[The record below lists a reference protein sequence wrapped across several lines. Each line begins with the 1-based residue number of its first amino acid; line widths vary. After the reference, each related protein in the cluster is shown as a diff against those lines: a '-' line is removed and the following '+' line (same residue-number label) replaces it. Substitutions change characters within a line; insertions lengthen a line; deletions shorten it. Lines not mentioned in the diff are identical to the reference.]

1 MGIQYDSVNNQ
12 VVFSGD
18 TYVKRYG
25 AGAVQLGNT
34 SNGLVASDHALF
46 AAISAPATPSSSQ
59 GRLFANGT
67 TADIYWLNSG
77 GVAVSLTQSQTFSVL
92 QGEPTGLPN
101 RTDSTLSFN
110 NTSREFTIAPA
121 VTSFDV
127 YSKGTKYTKSIAQ
140 TVTLTDVT
148 GLHYVYF
155 DASGVLQKATSTW
168 DLGAGI
174 SPVATVYWNTDLDQ
188 GRIGEERHGLV
199 MDWATHEY
207 IHESIGSR
215 YVSGLGG
222 SFTNTTFTI
231 TDGVYRDE
239 DIRHVPGEQTQCRV
253 FRRDGSGNWTWG
265 SKGTLYYVV
274 QNTHLTYDNGGTL
287 TETNSNNYVAVW
299 FFVTNDPET
308 PIYVIMGQRKDGN
321 IADARNNNTYDQLVL
336 TNLPA
341 KEFKVLYRVILR
353 DDASP
358 YEEAQDLRSLAAV
371 SSGTY
376 IATDHNSLTNRTVL
390 GSHPASAITVD
401 AGAFTGFL
409 TGTTSG
415 QTAFATLDTH
425 THAPPSGDTRI
436 IYNDTGAWAVSTIY
450 QLKASGYTGI
460 GQAAP
465 GERLHLKDGSGNG
478 AIVLGAH
485 QNATA
490 IAGTVEWTGTL
501 LRWYDGSNWKNIGI
515 DLTDPLLYKGVIDC
529 SGNPNYP
536 AADAGHTYRISVAG
550 KIGGASGPAVE
561 ISDMMI
567 CTVDSSA
574 SGDHATVGANWD
586 IIQAN
591 VDGVV
596 IGPASSTDTAV
607 ALFSGTTGKLIKNS
621 LVTIDSSG
629 SVNIPSGQS
638 YKINGSALT
647 YANVGAE
654 PTLPLSTRGDLLY
667 RNASNVTA
675 RLPVGTNEQV
685 ITTNGTDVSWGAV
698 PGRHDAVTLASSATT
713 GGLGLSTQHIS
724 FQAATT
730 GQNGYLTST
739 DWNTFNGKVSG
750 AAGTTGQIQFNSS
763 NAFAADSNLVW
774 DNTNK
779 RLGVGVSPNFALHV
793 SSTVGSTAYLIN
805 ADTATTIGG
814 AAAVLNVRNSDTTTN
829 NFNAIV
835 FNSSGVSAVGGLY
848 MQNTDH
854 TNHYG
859 KFQLVIRG
867 ADGWLSRVMV
877 DNDGRMGLGNSVASS
892 ANAKLTFGTY
902 YDIPGTNLASAIR
915 IYESGTI
922 VYGMGVTGGTFN
934 ICANQATGKMDFY
947 AGTANDSPSFRM
959 RISAA
964 GYVGIGTL
972 VSAQPLYR
980 LHVAEDATSY
990 GGAMID
996 SHSATDYGVWVHLRR
1011 SGGTQASPAA
1021 VPAGHRF
1028 GSICFSGYYNAT
1040 QWTYGAVI
1048 QSIAYG
1054 LWSATNFGTCLQ
1066 FFTTAQDTTA
1076 LTERM
1081 RLSDVGKLGIA
1092 NTTPAALLTLGTAG
1106 TTAGSLSLAGATSG
1120 VVTVQV
1126 AAAAGTWSLTL
1137 PTTAGTD
1144 GYFLK
1149 TNGSGVTTWAAA
1161 GGGTPAGSNS
1171 YVQFNNSSAFGADDS
1186 FRWDNSGKQLILG
1199 KVGQLGKMQFTG
1211 STSGVVTVQV
1221 AATAG
1226 TWSLTLPADDG
1237 TSGQFLRT
1245 DGNGVCT
1252 WVTQSYNADS
1262 FGVGTETTDT
1272 TCFPIFVT
1280 TATGNQAA
1288 KLNSYLLYNS
1298 STGLLTL
1305 GASGASKTGLLG
1317 LAGAT
1322 SGLVTLTTAA
1332 VAGTWTMTLPTTGGT
1347 NGYYLQT
1354 NGSGVTTWAAA
1365 GGGTPAG
1372 GDTYVQFNNGGAF
1385 GGASQLLWDETNKRL
1400 TVGNATLASIST
1412 LHVECGH
1419 DHATLGS
1426 ELVTNG
1432 SFTGGTTGWTLGTN
1446 WAYGTDAAVLTNS
1459 GSSGTLSQS
1468 ITLEADTYYY
1478 LAWTQKH
1485 SIAFNAYIYPT
1496 LGSEYGQLA
1505 TSRNANTQYMNTTFY
1520 SASAGSVAL
1529 VFNVSDALN
1538 TGTVTIDDVSL
1549 KKITKATSVATF
1561 MQSAK
1566 ATMTMNDSDCLG
1578 FGSESLR
1585 CLMISYSSNTGWGA
1599 SALSRLVVGSNNTAF
1614 GALALSS
1621 LSNGSGNIAIG
1632 AETLRYLTSNASANI
1647 MIGALSGKYLSSGTS
1662 NIVLGQNSL
1671 ANSKYCND
1679 NIFIGGG
1686 IASAATFS
1694 GSTNVGVGNNAFS
1707 SLTTGFDNFAFGGY
1721 ALHSLTTGYR
1731 NTAVGYAA
1739 GRYATSGSVA
1749 NQTSTLSLYMGY
1761 SSRSSADG
1769 NTNEVVI
1776 GANAVGNGSN
1786 TTTIG
1791 HTDVTK
1797 IYLRGDI
1804 YSNTAYAKAV
1814 GGTNRAAYV
1823 DNTGLIG
1830 TISSSIRTKQDVV
1843 DMEDIGWI
1851 DRLRPVNFCY
1861 RSTPGVKQYGL
1872 IAEEVEGVNRDLVG
1886 YDWEGLPDSV
1896 TYDRLVPVL
1905 LKAVRELRHEMSQ
1918 MKLAMLP

>member
-34 SNGLVASDHALF
+34 SNGLIASDHALF

-110 NTSREFTIAPA
+110 NTSREFTIAPV

-155 DASGVLQKATSTW
+155 DASGVLQKATSMW

-287 TETNSNNYVAVW
+287 TETNSNEYVAVW

-321 IADARNNNTYDQLVL
+321 IADARNNNTYDQLSL

-371 SSGTY
+371 SSGAY

-529 SGNPNYP
+529 SANPNYP

-596 IGPASSTDTAV
+596 IGPASATDTAV

-621 LVTIDSSG
+621 LVTIDGSG

-654 PTLPLSTRGDLLY
+654 PTLPLSARGDLLY

-698 PGRHDAVTLASSATT
+698 PGRHDAVTLATSATT
-713 GGLGLSTQHIS
+713 GGLGLSTQQIS

-739 DWNTFNGKVSG
+739 DWNTFNGKVG
-750 AAGTTGQIQFNSS
+750 VAAGTTGQIQFNSS

-774 DNTNK
+774 DNTDK
-779 RLGVGVSPNFALHV
+779 RLGVGVSPSFALHV
-793 SSTVGSTAYLIN
+793 SSAVGSTAYLIN
-805 ADTATTIGG
+805 ADAATTIGA
-814 AAAVLNVRNSDTTTN
+814 AAAVLNVRNSNATTN

-848 MQNTDH
+848 MQTIDH

-867 ADGWLSRVMV
+867 ADGWLSRVIV

-915 IYESGTI
+915 FYESGTT
-922 VYGMGVTGGTFN
+922 VYGMGITSSTLN
-934 ICANQATGKMDFY
+934 ICANQPSVGRINFY
-947 AGTANDSPSFRM
+947 AGTGNDAPSFRM
-959 RISAA
+959 TIHAD
-964 GYVGIGTL
+964 GNVGIGTP
-972 VSAQPLYR
+972 VGTPP
-980 LHVAEDATSY
+980 AT
-990 GGAMID
+990 
-996 SHSATDYGVWVHLRR
+996 
-1011 SGGTQASPAA
+1011 
-1021 VPAGHRF
+1021 
-1028 GSICFSGYYNAT
+1028 
-1040 QWTYGAVI
+1040 
-1048 QSIAYG
+1048 
-1054 LWSATNFGTCLQ
+1054 
-1066 FFTTAQDTTA
+1066 
-1076 LTERM
+1076 
-1081 RLSDVGKLGIA
+1081 
-1092 NTTPAALLTLGTAG
+1092 LLTLGTAG
-1106 TTAGSLSLAGATSG
+1106 TKAGAVSLAGLTTG

-1137 PTTAGTD
+1137 PITGGTN
-1144 GYFLK
+1144 GYFLQ

-1161 GGGTPAGSNS
+1161 LTSVTAHNLLSTTHGDTLAETVVRGDILYGNATPKWARLAFPASPTGKVLQATATDVAWSTSALGTAAFTATGDYATAAQGTLATNALPKSGGTMTGAIVMQGSSSGTCTVQVAAAAGTGTIFQLPTTNGTNGYFLQTNGSGVTTWAAASASPAGSDS
-1171 YVQFNNSSAFGADDS
+1171 YVQFNSSSAFGADDS
-1186 FRWDNSGKQLILG
+1186 FRWDNTGKQLILG
-1199 KVGQLGKMQFTG
+1199 KVGQLGKMQLSG

-1226 TWSLTLPADDG
+1226 TWA
-1237 TSGQFLRT
+1237 
-1245 DGNGVCT
+1245 
-1252 WVTQSYNADS
+1252 
-1262 FGVGTETTDT
+1262 
-1272 TCFPIFVT
+1272 
-1280 TATGNQAA
+1280 
-1288 KLNSYLLYNS
+1288 
-1298 STGLLTL
+1298 
-1305 GASGASKTGLLG
+1305 
-1317 LAGAT
+1317 
-1322 SGLVTLTTAA
+1322 
-1332 VAGTWTMTLPTTGGT
+1332 MTLPTTGGT
-1347 NGYYLQT
+1347 SGYFLQT

-1365 GGGTPAG
+1365 TATAAGTSGCVQYNGNANAFAG
-1372 GDTYVQFNNGGAF
+1372 VTN
-1385 GGASQLLWDETNKRL
+1385 LLWDNTNFRL
-1400 TVGNATLASIST
+1400 YVGSSGSTAPTST
-1412 LHVECGH
+1412 LHVKGSNS
-1419 DHATLGS
+1419 ASSLGT
-1426 ELVTNG
+1426 EKVTNG
-1432 SFTGGTTGWTLGTN
+1432 TFTGGTTGWTLGTG
-1446 WAYGTDAAVLTNS
+1446 WAYGTNNVIATVATASGTLTQSITFAATTFFRVSWKQTHSSAGNGSVKCTISSDDSGDVIANAITVTDIGATIYVNTGGTYSLTFAVTNRTGTGTITLDDISVKQIYLAGDVANFEGVSDAQIRVTNSSSIGFGRTALQCSS
-1459 GSSGTLSQS
+1459 GSSLAAYGQNALRLLVESNINTAIGDSAGVRLSYGSNNVLVGYRAAYAARTLQTST
-1468 ITLEADTYYY
+1468 I
-1478 LAWTQKH
+1478 
-1485 SIAFNAYIYPT
+1485 
-1496 LGSEYGQLA
+1496 LGSSSATVLVYAIGTVGVGHNVLGVVIQSLQDTAIGSSCMYGA
-1505 TSRNANTQYMNTTFY
+1505 ASST
-1520 SASAGSVAL
+1520 ASANAAVGSQILYTAAL
-1529 VFNVSDALN
+1529 MEGNA
-1538 TGTVTIDDVSL
+1538 
-1549 KKITKATSVATF
+1549 
-1561 MQSAK
+1561 
-1566 ATMTMNDSDCLG
+1566 CLG
-1578 FGSESLR
+1578 FGCLR
-1585 CLMISYSSNTGWGA
+1585 NVTGDA
-1599 SALSRLVVGSNNTAF
+1599 
-1614 GALALSS
+1614 
-1621 LSNGSGNIAIG
+1621 
-1632 AETLRYLTSNASANI
+1632 
-1647 MIGALSGKYLSSGTS
+1647 KYT
-1662 NIVLGQNSL
+1662 V
-1671 ANSKYCND
+1671 
-1679 NIFIGGG
+1679 
-1686 IASAATFS
+1686 
-1694 GSTNVGVGNNAFS
+1694 
-1707 SLTTGFDNFAFGGY
+1707 
-1721 ALHSLTTGYR
+1721 
-1731 NTAVGYAA
+1731 AVGYEA
-1739 GRYATSGSVA
+1739 GRLVTSG
-1749 NQTSTLSLYMGY
+1749 NDNTSSYFSIYLGGAT
-1761 SSRSSADG
+1761 RASAVG
-1769 NTNEVVI
+1769 NSNEIVI
-1776 GANAVGNGSN
+1776 GYGAYGNGSN

-1791 HTDVTK
+1791 HTDITT

-1804 YSNTAYAKAV
+1804 YSNKAYAKAV

-1830 TISSSIRTKQDVV
+1830 TISSSLRTKQDVV
-1843 DMEDIGWI
+1843 DMEDVGWI
-1851 DRLRPVNFCY
+1851 DRLHPVNFCY

-1872 IAEEVEGVNRDLVG
+1872 IAEEVEGVNKALVG

-1896 TYDRLVPVL
+1896 NYDRLVPVL
-1905 LKAVRELRHEMSQ
+1905 LKAVRELRHEMAQ